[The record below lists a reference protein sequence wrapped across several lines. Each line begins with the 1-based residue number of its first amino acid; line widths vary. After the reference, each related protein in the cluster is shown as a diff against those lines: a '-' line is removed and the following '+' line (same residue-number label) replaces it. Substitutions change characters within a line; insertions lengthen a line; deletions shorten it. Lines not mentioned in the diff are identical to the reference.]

1 MRVSADGIR
10 RERTGPRMK
19 DADGIRGERN
29 GTWRKD
35 GTRRKDGDESV
46 RNEQSARG
54 IGALADCCMSR
65 IG

>member
-1 MRVSADGIR
+1 MRFSADRIC

-46 RNEQSARG
+46 RNEQSAS
-54 IGALADCCMSR
+54 APMPLADCCMGR